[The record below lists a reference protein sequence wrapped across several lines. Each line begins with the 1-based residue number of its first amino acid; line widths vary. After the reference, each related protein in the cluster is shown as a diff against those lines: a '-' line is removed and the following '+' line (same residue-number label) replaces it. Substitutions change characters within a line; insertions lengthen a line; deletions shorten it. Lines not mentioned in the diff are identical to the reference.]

1 MKMRIDEKNTEVSAE
16 AGSSTEYGSLE
27 VVNIRLVK
35 EPSILSSKQIRCTDD
50 AVEVITEQLSAF
62 DREVFGV
69 LNLSSKGTPIC
80 FNVVS
85 IGTLTE
91 SYAAPREVYK
101 SAVLSN
107 ASAILAF
114 HCHPSGCPEPSQA
127 DIITTQRLQQAGEI
141 MGVKMIDHIIV
152 GCGTGDH
159 ISFAARGMLTENFDL
174 DAAVREPKIMED
186 LKKDWQDLTG
196 KEQDLK
202 SQIKKLKRREA
213 FER

>member
-1 MKMRIDEKNTEVSAE
+1 MKMRIDEKNTEELSGT
-16 AGSSTEYGSLE
+16 GSSTEYGSLE

-35 EPSILSSKQIRCTDD
+35 EPSILSSKQIGCTDD
-50 AVEVITEQLSAF
+50 AVEIITEQLSAF

-69 LNLSSKGTPIC
+69 LNLSAKGTPIC

-91 SYAAPREVYK
+91 SHANPREVYK
-101 SAVLSN
+101 SAVLAN

-114 HCHPSGCPEPSQA
+114 HCHPSGCPEPSQT
-127 DIITTQRLQQAGEI
+127 DIITTHRLQQAGEI

-152 GCGTGDH
+152 GCGTGER
-159 ISFAARGMLTENFDL
+159 ISFAAKGMLAEDFDL
-174 DAAVREPKIMED
+174 QAAVNDSKVMEGLNNDWRSIRREEENLRK
-186 LKKDWQDLTG
+186 
-196 KEQDLK
+196 
-202 SQIKKLKRREA
+202 QINVLKRREA